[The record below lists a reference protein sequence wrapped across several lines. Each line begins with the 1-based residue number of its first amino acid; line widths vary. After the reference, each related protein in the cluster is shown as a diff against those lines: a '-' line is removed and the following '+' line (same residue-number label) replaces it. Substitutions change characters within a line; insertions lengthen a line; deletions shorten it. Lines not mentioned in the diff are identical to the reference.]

1 MVTCLARVLTSTGHM
16 QSKTQMIT
24 GGPMPGQYQ
33 LFICL
38 EVGKYTPITSLAE
51 DFGSFLYT

>member
-1 MVTCLARVLTSTGHM
+1 
-16 QSKTQMIT
+16 
-24 GGPMPGQYQ
+24 MPGQYQ